1 MALLSVTAIEPQ
13 GSVPALNA
21 CGGYEMQRISRKCSS
36 HVSAVV
42 AGLMCLQAGCTD
54 GILTCQPDADDPF
67 QGRWSEG
74 SFISCDDGSESPG
87 SIGEI
92 IFCQGRFSVTR
103 TPFETFIDYMGDYQL
118 NRDANE
124 LTMTVTGGNF
134 IPDDVDLT
142 GTVEFEDDGS
152 IVLRDI
158 YLGSFDSDSNSSENG
173 GDAPTV
179 ACGHILEP

>member
-1 MALLSVTAIEPQ
+1 MQ
-13 GSVPALNA
+13 QLNRRA
-21 CGGYEMQRISRKCSS
+21 NMRGCSS
-36 HVSAVV
+36 HVVSVA
-42 AGLMCLQAGCTD
+42 AGLMCLHAGCVD
-54 GILTCQPDADDPF
+54 GILTCQPDANDPF
-67 QGRWSEG
+67 QGRWSER
-74 SFISCDDGSESPG
+74 SSISCDDGSESPG

-118 NRDANE
+118 NRDTNE

-134 IPDDVDLT
+134 IPDDVDLS
-142 GTVEFEDDGS
+142 GTVEFEDDGT
-152 IVLRDI
+152 IVLRGI
-158 YLGSFDSDSNSSENG
+158 YLGSFDDGSTSGENG